1 MRNIMKDEKL
11 VKSQVCETVYIH
23 EIFSSMFHGMLDWFQ
38 SKFEPRFA
46 YKVISTYD
54 KAVQFFNS
62 KRHSKDGIVTTNIL
76 PSITLDP
83 NLDFIN
89 EERSGK
95 FLWMFNE
102 LDGYRQRSVSPKI
115 NLRDQGVVIS
125 VNHTRYSGTCDVTF
139 WLSSIYELFDFRTKL
154 IQFCGGTGRWIRPE
168 FFWSHLILPKEIVEF
183 NDTPSGK
190 KIDWRSTPLEM
201 IQFKTTNSREYAVPY
216 NINAIW
222 RLDSVSDGSVK
233 YGADQVSEWK
243 LTATFTW
250 EANIPTFIRLDNY
263 AFYNMRPTLNFHL
276 GPAYSS
282 QPLIDNIKTIQF
294 YSKDQV
300 LDQVTKNNTIYIID
314 NKDQIISPIVK
325 LDNTQC
331 QHYPL
336 FYTNYDHI
344 VSGKLY
350 TKEWLIANELPN
362 EDFIALID
370 YYDPDICDDF
380 LNAAKGCIC
389 KHDDSSS
396 RFFSKVSA
404 LKIPTICHFDEKLY
418 NYLVNQN
425 GNDITMDSIS
435 KLIFSGIYK
444 SKIITDYNSLKH
456 TDYYA
461 FNNIMDVIKNGQN
474 DDILND
480 PEYRKL
486 NFGENSFITYNRDD
500 IIGKI
505 DTDTMELDLPY
516 SVPISERLEFE
527 VYADNIQCNSEEY
540 EIIGTKI
547 RFNEKFS
554 GHNRSEI
561 RIVAK
566 GLSKVLTLQLAID
579 YHMTKTDER
588 NYYTEG
594 KKIELEIPQEFEK
607 QFIRC
612 FSYKGSLVE
621 TIDYNIVDN
630 KVIFE
635 LEPMRDK
642 VIQVYANRI

>member
-1 MRNIMKDEKL
+1 MWNIMKDGKI
-11 VKSQVCETVYIH
+11 VKSQVTDSIYIH
-23 EIFSSMFHGMLDWFQ
+23 ETFSSMFHGMLDWFQ
-38 SKFEPRFA
+38 SKFEPRFS

-62 KRHSKDGIVTTNIL
+62 KRHSKDGIVATNIL

-102 LDGYRQRSVSPKI
+102 LDNYRQRSVSPKI

-125 VNHTRYSGTCDVTF
+125 INHTRYSGTCDVTF

-154 IQFCGGTGRWIRPE
+154 IQFCGGTGRWIRPDC
-168 FFWSHLILPKEIVEF
+168 FWSHLIIPKEIVEF
-183 NDTPSGK
+183 DETHNGK
-190 KIDWRSTPLEM
+190 KLDWRSTPLEM
-201 IQFKTTNSREYAVPY
+201 IQFSTTNSKEYAVPY

-233 YGADQVSEWK
+233 YGSDQVSEWK

-263 AFYNMRPTLNFHL
+263 AFYNMRPTLKFHL

-282 QPLIDNIKTIQF
+282 QPLIDNIKTIEF
-294 YSKDQV
+294 LSKDQV
-300 LDQVTKNNTIYIID
+300 LDQVTRNNSIYIID
-314 NKDQIISPIVK
+314 NKDKIISPIVK
-325 LDNTQC
+325 LDDSQC

-344 VSGKLY
+344 VKGKLY
-350 TKEWLIANELPN
+350 TKEWLISNELPN

-370 YYDPDICDDF
+370 SYDPNICDDF

-389 KHDDSSS
+389 KHDDKSS
-396 RFFSKVSA
+396 RFFSKISA
-404 LKIPTICHFDEKLY
+404 LKIPTICHFDDKLY
-418 NYLVNQN
+418 DYLTRQN

-435 KLIFSGIYK
+435 KLIFSGIYE
-444 SKIITDYNSLKH
+444 SKVIDKFSKLQHN
-456 TDYYA
+456 DYYA
-461 FNNIMDVIKNGQN
+461 FSNILDVIKNGYN
-474 DDILND
+474 NEYLDD

-486 NFGENSFITYNRDD
+486 DFGESTFVRYDRDD
-500 IIGKI
+500 IIGELDPDK
-505 DTDTMELDLPY
+505 MELELPY
-516 SVPISERLEFE
+516 SLPISKSLKIE
-527 VYADNIQCNSEEY
+527 VYANDKQCLSDEY
-540 EIIGTKI
+540 EIVGNKI
-547 RFNEKFS
+547 RFTDKFS
-554 GHNRSEI
+554 GYNRSTI
-561 RIVAK
+561 RLIVK
-566 GLSKVLTLQLAID
+566 GFSKVISLQLAID

-594 KKIELEIPQEFEK
+594 KKIELEIPQEYESK
-607 QFIRC
+607 FIRC
-612 FSYKGSLVE
+612 FSYKGSLTE

-630 KVIFE
+630 KIIFD